1 MKEYKLIIKRSERWK
16 DRNENAILSMF
27 DAISNTI
34 RKEVGLRR
42 DANIV

>member
-1 MKEYKLIIKRSERWK
+1 MKKYKLIIKRSERWK

-27 DAISNTI
+27 DVMSDIV
-34 RKEVGLRR
+34 RKEIGPRR